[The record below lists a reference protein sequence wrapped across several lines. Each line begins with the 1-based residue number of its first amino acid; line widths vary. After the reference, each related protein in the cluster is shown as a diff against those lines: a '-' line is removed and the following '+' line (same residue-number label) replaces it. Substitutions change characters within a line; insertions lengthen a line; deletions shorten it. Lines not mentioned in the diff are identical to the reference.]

1 MLGLLAKLFVK
12 NRDQVASPAVRSAWG
27 LLVSLYSIF
36 LNLLLFAAKFVASV
50 LAGSLAMQAD
60 AINNLSDAGSS
71 VVSLISFKISARP
84 ADRDHPFG
92 HARIEYVASM
102 IVSFL
107 ILFVGIELVRGAIDK
122 LLSPTKPTLNVLAI
136 VILSVSVLAKF
147 YMAFFN
153 RRVGN
158 KIDSDVMR
166 ASAVDSLSD
175 MGATLAVL
183 VANLSVLFLPDAVSM
198 YVDPVIS
205 LIVSVLILIAGLKIL
220 NETKNSILGLAPTA
234 ETVEI
239 IEKMVAEY
247 PSALGIH
254 DLIVH
259 SYGKTRTIASLHVEV
274 DGKKDIFESHDMIDL
289 IERRLFEE
297 AGIECT
303 IHLDPIIT
311 DDEQVVLWREKVV
324 TVVKKID
331 ERLQIHDFRMVPGS
345 THTNLIFDVA
355 APFEVAL
362 SDAALKKQIS
372 AAVFAQDPTYFCV
385 ITVDRM

>member
-1 MLGLLAKLFVK
+1 MLTFLAKLFIK
-12 NRDQVASPAVRSAWG
+12 NKDQVASPAVRSAWG

-36 LNLLLFAAKFVASV
+36 LNLVLFAAKLIAGT

-60 AINNLSDAGSS
+60 ATNNLSDAGAS
-71 VVSLISFKISARP
+71 VVSLVSFKISAKP

-107 ILFVGIELVRGAIDK
+107 ILFIGVELVRGSIDK
-122 LLSPTKPTLNVLAI
+122 LITPTVPTFNLLATI
-136 VILSVSVLAKF
+136 ILGVSVLMKF

-153 RRVGN
+153 RRVGK

-166 ASAVDSLSD
+166 ATAVDSLSD

-183 VANLSVLFLPDAVSM
+183 VANLSVLFLPESVSM
-198 YVDPVIS
+198 YVDPAIS
-205 LIVSVLILIAGLKIL
+205 IAVSVMIIIAGLKIL
-220 NETKNSILGLAPTA
+220 NETKNSILGLAPTE
-234 ETVEI
+234 ETVAA

-247 PSALGIH
+247 PEALGIH
-254 DLIVH
+254 DLVVH
-259 SYGKTRTIASLHVEV
+259 TYGNARTLASLHIEV
-274 DGKKDIFESHDMIDL
+274 DGKKDIFASHDMIDL

-311 DDEQVVLWREKVV
+311 DDEQIAHWRETV
-324 TVVKKID
+324 TEIVKAID
-331 ERLQIHDFRMVPGS
+331 ERMMIHDFRMVPGA

-355 APFEVAL
+355 VPFEVAMT
-362 SDAALKKQIS
+362 DAEIKKRIA
-372 AAVFAQDPTYFCV
+372 AAVFEKNAVYFTV
-385 ITVDRM
+385 ITVDRV

>member
-1 MLGLLAKLFVK
+1 MLGLLARLFVK
-12 NRDQVASPAVRSAWG
+12 NRDQVTSPAVRSAWG

-36 LNLLLFAAKFVASV
+36 LNLLLFAAKFLASI

-71 VVSLISFKISARP
+71 VVSLISFKISAKP

-122 LLSPTKPTLNVLAI
+122 LLNPTKPTLNVLAI
-136 VILSVSVLAKF
+136 VILSVSVLGKF

-153 RRVGN
+153 RRVGK

-183 VANLSVLFLPDAVSM
+183 IANLSVLFLPDAVSM

-205 LIVSVLILIAGLKIL
+205 LAVSVLILIAGLKIL
-220 NETKNSILGLAPTA
+220 NETKNSILGLAPAA
-234 ETVEI
+234 ETVEA

-247 PSALGIH
+247 PNALGIH

-274 DGKKDIFESHDMIDL
+274 DGKKDIFKSHDMIDL

-311 DDEQVVLWREKVV
+311 DDEQVVHWREKVV
-324 TVVKKID
+324 VIVKKID
-331 ERLQIHDFRMVPGS
+331 ERLQIHDFRIVPGS

-355 APFEVAL
+355 APFEVPL
-362 SDAALKKQIS
+362 DDAALKKQIS
-372 AAVFAQDPTYFCV
+372 AAVFAEDPAYFCV

>member
-36 LNLLLFAAKFVASV
+36 LNLLLFAVKFLASI

-71 VVSLISFKISARP
+71 VVSLISFKISAKP

-107 ILFVGIELVRGAIDK
+107 ILFVGVELVRGAIDK

-136 VILSVSVLAKF
+136 VILSISILMKF
-147 YMAFFN
+147 YMAFYN
-153 RRVGN
+153 RRVG
-158 KIDSDVMR
+158 KRIDSDVMR

-220 NETKNSILGLAPTA
+220 NETKNSILGEAPTA

>member
-71 VVSLISFKISARP
+71 VVSLISFKISAKP

-92 HARIEYVASM
+92 YARIEYVASM

-247 PSALGIH
+247 PSVLGIH

-331 ERLQIHDFRMVPGS
+331 ERLQIHDFRTVPGS

-385 ITVDRM
+385 ITIDRM

>member
-1 MLGLLAKLFVK
+1 MLSLLARLFVK
-12 NRDQVASPAVRSAWG
+12 NRDRVASPAVRSAWG

-36 LNLLLFAAKFVASV
+36 LNLLLFAVKFLASV

-107 ILFVGIELVRGAIDK
+107 ILFVGVELVRGSIDK
-122 LLSPTKPTLNVLAI
+122 LITPTKPTFNILAV
-136 VILSVSVLAKF
+136 VILSISILMKF
-147 YMAFFN
+147 YMAFYN
-153 RRVGN
+153 RRVG
-158 KIDSDVMR
+158 KRIDSDVMR

-183 VANLSVLFLPDAVSM
+183 IANLSVLFLPESVSI
-198 YVDPVIS
+198 YVDPVIG
-205 LIVSVLILIAGLKIL
+205 LGVSVLILIAGLKIL
-220 NETKNSILGLAPTA
+220 NETKNSILGEAPTT

-239 IEKMVAEY
+239 IEKTVAEY
-247 PSALGIH
+247 PGALGIH

-297 AGIECT
+297 SGIECI

-311 DDEQVVLWREKVV
+311 DDACVVCWRD
-324 TVVKKID
+324 TVSAIVKGID
-331 ERLQIHDFRMVPGS
+331 GRLQIHDFRMVPGS

-355 APFEVAL
+355 APFEMAL
-362 SDAALKKQIS
+362 SDAELKARI
-372 AAVFAQDPTYFCV
+372 ATAVSEKDPVYFTV
-385 ITVDRM
+385 ITVDRV

>member
-71 VVSLISFKISARP
+71 VVSLISFKISAKP

-107 ILFVGIELVRGAIDK
+107 ILFIGVELVHGAIDK

-247 PSALGIH
+247 PSVLGIH

-372 AAVFAQDPTYFCV
+372 AAVFAQDPVYFTV
-385 ITVDRM
+385 ITVDRV

>member
-1 MLGLLAKLFVK
+1 MLSLLAKLFVK
-12 NRDQVASPAVRSAWG
+12 NRDQVTSPAVRSAWG
-27 LLVSLYSIF
+27 LLVSLYSIL
-36 LNLLLFAAKFVASV
+36 LNLLLFAAKF
-50 LAGSLAMQAD
+50 LAGTLTGSLAMQAD
-60 AINNLSDAGSS
+60 ATNNLSDAGSS
-71 VVSLISFKISARP
+71 VVSLVSFKISAKP

-107 ILFVGIELVRGAIDK
+107 VLFIGVELVRGSIGN
-122 LLSPTKPTLNVLAI
+122 LINPVKPNFNVLAV
-136 VILSVSVLAKF
+136 VILSVSVLVKF

-153 RRVGN
+153 RRVGK

-166 ASAVDSLSD
+166 ASAADSLSD

-183 VANLSVLFLPDAVSM
+183 IANLSVLFLPETVSM

-205 LIVSVLILIAGLKIL
+205 LAVSVLILVAGLKIL
-220 NETKNSILGLAPTA
+220 NETKNSILGEAPTA
-234 ETVEI
+234 ETVKI
-239 IEKMVAEY
+239 IEKTVSEF
-247 PSALGIH
+247 PDALGIH

-274 DGKKDIFESHDMIDL
+274 DGKKDIFASHDMIDL

-297 AGIECT
+297 SGIECT

-311 DDEQVVLWREKVV
+311 DDERVVRWRD
-324 TVVKKID
+324 TVGGIVKKID

-362 SDAALKKQIS
+362 DDAELKAQIS
-372 AAVFAQDPTYFCV
+372 AAVFAEEGTYFCV
-385 ITVDRM
+385 ITVDRV

>member
-1 MLGLLAKLFVK
+1 MLTLLAKLFVK
-12 NRDQVASPAVRSAWG
+12 NKEQVSSPAVRSAWG

-36 LNLLLFAAKFVASV
+36 LNLLLFAVKFLASA

-71 VVSLISFKISARP
+71 VVSLISFKISAKP

-107 ILFVGIELVRGAIDK
+107 ILFVGIELVRGSIDK
-122 LLSPTKPTLNVLAI
+122 LLNPVRPTFNLVAV
-136 VILSVSVLAKF
+136 VILSISILAKF
-147 YMAFFN
+147 YMAFYN
-153 RRVGN
+153 RRVG
-158 KIDSDVMR
+158 KRIDSDVMR
-166 ASAVDSLSD
+166 AAAVDSLSD

-183 VANLSVLFLPDAVSM
+183 VANLSVLFLPEKVSV
-198 YVDPVIS
+198 YVDPVIG
-205 LIVSVLILIAGLKIL
+205 LCVSVLIIFASLKIL
-220 NETKNSILGLAPTA
+220 NETKNSILGAAPTA
-234 ETVEI
+234 ETVAI

-247 PSALGIH
+247 PAALGIH

-259 SYGKTRTIASLHVEV
+259 SYGKTRVLASLHVEV
-274 DGKKDIFESHDMIDL
+274 DGKKDIFESHDTIDL

-303 IHLDPIIT
+303 IHLDPIVT
-311 DDEQVVLWREKVV
+311 DDECVTNWRDKVIAI
-324 TVVKKID
+324 VKSID
-331 ERLQIHDFRMVPGS
+331 EGLQIHDFRMVPGF

-355 APFEVAL
+355 VPFEVPLA
-362 SDAALKKQIS
+362 DADLKDRIE
-372 AAVFAQDPTYFCV
+372 AAVQAENSTYFCV
-385 ITVDRM
+385 ITVDRV

>member
-71 VVSLISFKISARP
+71 VVSLISFKISAKP

-153 RRVGN
+153 RHVGN

-239 IEKMVAEY
+239 IEKTIAEY

-274 DGKKDIFESHDMIDL
+274 DGKKDIFASHDMIDL

>member
-1 MLGLLAKLFVK
+1 MLSLLARLFVK
-12 NRDQVASPAVRSAWG
+12 NREQVASPVVRSAWG

-36 LNLLLFAAKFVASV
+36 LNLLLFAAKF
-50 LAGSLAMQAD
+50 LAGTLTGSLAMQAD
-60 AINNLSDAGSS
+60 ATNNLSDAGSS
-71 VVSLISFKISARP
+71 VVSLVSFKISAKP

-107 ILFVGIELVRGAIDK
+107 ILFIGVELVRGSIGN
-122 LLSPTKPTLNVLAI
+122 LITPVKPTFNALAV
-136 VILSVSVLAKF
+136 VILSVSVLVKF

-153 RRVGN
+153 RRVGK

-166 ASAVDSLSD
+166 ASAADSLSD

-183 VANLSVLFLPDAVSM
+183 IANLSVLFLPETVSM

-205 LIVSVLILIAGLKIL
+205 LAVSVLILVAGLKIL
-220 NETKNSILGLAPTA
+220 NDTKNSILGAAPTA
-234 ETVEI
+234 ETVAT

-247 PSALGIH
+247 PDALGIH
-254 DLIVH
+254 DMIVH
-259 SYGKTRTIASLHVEV
+259 SYGKTRTLASLHVEV
-274 DGKKDIFESHDMIDL
+274 DGKKDIFASHDMIDL

-311 DDEQVVLWREKVV
+311 DDERVVRWRD
-324 TVVKKID
+324 TVSGIVKKID
-331 ERLQIHDFRMVPGS
+331 ERLQIHDFRMVPGA

-355 APFEVAL
+355 APFEVPM
-362 SDAALKKQIS
+362 SDAELKKQI
-372 AAVFAQDPTYFCV
+372 ATAVFAQDPTCFTV
-385 ITVDRM
+385 ITIDRV

>member
-1 MLGLLAKLFVK
+1 MLSLLARLFVK
-12 NRDQVASPAVRSAWG
+12 NREQVASPAVRSAWG

-36 LNLLLFAAKFVASV
+36 LNLLLFAAKF
-50 LAGSLAMQAD
+50 LAGTLTGSLAMQAD
-60 AINNLSDAGSS
+60 ATNNLSDAGSS
-71 VVSLISFKISARP
+71 VVSLVSFKISAKP

-107 ILFVGIELVRGAIDK
+107 ILFIGVELVRGSIGN
-122 LLSPTKPTLNVLAI
+122 LITPVKPTFNALAV
-136 VILSVSVLAKF
+136 VILSVSVLVKF

-153 RRVGN
+153 RRVGK

-166 ASAVDSLSD
+166 ASAADSLSD

-183 VANLSVLFLPDAVSM
+183 IANLSVLFLPETVSM

-205 LIVSVLILIAGLKIL
+205 LAVSVLILVAGLKIL
-220 NETKNSILGLAPTA
+220 SDTKNSILGAAPTA
-234 ETVEI
+234 ETVAT

-247 PSALGIH
+247 PDALGIH
-254 DLIVH
+254 DMIVH
-259 SYGKTRTIASLHVEV
+259 SYGKTRTLASLHVEV
-274 DGKKDIFESHDMIDL
+274 DGKKDIFASHDMIDL

-311 DDEQVVLWREKVV
+311 DDERVVRWRE
-324 TVVKKID
+324 TVSGIVKKID
-331 ERLQIHDFRMVPGS
+331 ERLQIHDFRMVPGA

-355 APFEVAL
+355 APFEVPM
-362 SDAALKKQIS
+362 SDAELKKQI
-372 AAVFAQDPTYFCV
+372 ATAVFAQDPTYFTV
-385 ITVDRM
+385 ITIDRV

>member
-36 LNLLLFAAKFVASV
+36 LNLLLFAVKFLASI

-71 VVSLISFKISARP
+71 VVSLISFKISAKP

-107 ILFVGIELVRGAIDK
+107 ILFVGVELVRGAIDK

-136 VILSVSVLAKF
+136 VILSISILMKF
-147 YMAFFN
+147 YMAFYN
-153 RRVGN
+153 RRVG
-158 KIDSDVMR
+158 KRIDSDVMR

-220 NETKNSILGLAPTA
+220 NETKNSILGEAPTA

-385 ITVDRM
+385 ITIDRM

>member
-71 VVSLISFKISARP
+71 VVSLISFKISAKP

-247 PSALGIH
+247 PSVLGIH

-331 ERLQIHDFRMVPGS
+331 ERLQIHDFRTVPGS

-385 ITVDRM
+385 ITIDRM